1 MCAKRGL
8 KKSGKKNELVHRII
22 NEPIGSGV
30 SKKLTYGD
38 IADADKRGK
47 LRAPF
52 YETIQHQIESKC
64 RLIFDGHITELR

>member
-1 MCAKRGL
+1 MCQKGFE
-8 KKSGKKNELVHRII
+8 KDGKKNELVHRIL

-52 YETIQHQIESKC
+52 YETIKNQIEGNCK
-64 RLIFDGHITELR
+64 LIFEGHISDLK